1 MYIPISLVVDHNLL
15 CLLLTHL
22 SIYYSQPL
30 SHLAFSYLLM
40 NLAQICIPS
49 WPWFNRNPL
58 PWQKPASAAATATT
72 NDKKDKNSTS
82 SSIEM
87 KPLTK
92 SD

>member
-1 MYIPISLVVDHNLL
+1 
-15 CLLLTHL
+15 
-22 SIYYSQPL
+22 
-30 SHLAFSYLLM
+30 M